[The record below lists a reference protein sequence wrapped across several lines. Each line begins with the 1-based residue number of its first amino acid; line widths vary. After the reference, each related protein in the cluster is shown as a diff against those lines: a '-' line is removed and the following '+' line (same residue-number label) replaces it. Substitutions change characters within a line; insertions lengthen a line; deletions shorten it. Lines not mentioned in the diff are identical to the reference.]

1 MVNGSPRRR
10 CENSRT
16 ASESARY
23 QASDSTQAIRHLCR
37 GGRQSPFSQRD
48 VALPT
53 EGRGARVVG
62 RVGAELTAEAGREAA
77 RVAALNVLAS
87 QVFGVTRYGDT
98 VSGCKE
104 PRINGAVSVRRVGAL
119 PAGPGRAEWV
129 ARQGGGQNGRRRRP
143 TWRRDRAERRTSADA
158 DREQR

>member
-98 VSGCKE
+98 DCEARCVGRDLGGCARSAE
-104 PRINGAVSVRRVGAL
+104 SCRCRFGAVGGHLWKRQNPCRLVYGVPSL
-119 PAGPGRAEWV
+119 PLGTPVVLELIFEVTG
-129 ARQGGGQNGRRRRP
+129 
-143 TWRRDRAERRTSADA
+143 
-158 DREQR
+158 